1 MSHLYQQYRALELD
15 GSWIGLEV
23 RNADPWF
30 CTPIGAEIIG
40 WDGAIY
46 YCFVPGFAET
56 VFCVNPENYGGHL
69 VYPIARSFA
78 DFLSLLLA
86 VGHTNSL
93 QQVIGWK
100 REEFERFLR
109 QQEEVDYI
117 SSPQV
122 QQVLKTITEEIGV
135 VPQPDPF
142 GYIKRLQEEFP
153 YEKIVFSNDYY
164 DILGL
169 ERPDGTTSE
178 WVENGT
184 HEGKIEICF
193 RTDKEIKI

>member
-1 MSHLYQQYRALELD
+1 MGRCHPLLLCA
-15 GSWIGLEV
+15 
-23 RNADPWF
+23 
-30 CTPIGAEIIG
+30 
-40 WDGAIY
+40 
-46 YCFVPGFAET
+46 GFAET

-117 SSPQV
+117 SSPAGATGAQ
-122 QQVLKTITEEIGV
+122 
-135 VPQPDPF
+135 
-142 GYIKRLQEEFP
+142 
-153 YEKIVFSNDYY
+153 N
-164 DILGL
+164 
-169 ERPDGTTSE
+169 
-178 WVENGT
+178 
-184 HEGKIEICF
+184 HH
-193 RTDKEIKI
+193 

>member
-23 RNADPWF
+23 GNADPWF

-40 WDGAIY
+40 WDGAIH

-142 GYIKRLQEEFP
+142 GCFYIFISLSVRKQISIFP
-153 YEKIVFSNDYY
+153 SWVPFS
-164 DILGL
+164 
-169 ERPDGTTSE
+169 
-178 WVENGT
+178 T
-184 HEGKIEICF
+184 HSDVVPSG
-193 RTDKEIKI
+193 RSSPRVS

>member
-15 GSWIGLEV
+15 GSWIGLEAG
-23 RNADPWF
+23 NATPWF

-40 WDGAIY
+40 WDGAIH

-109 QQEEVDYI
+109 QQEEVDTQQPAGAAGAQNHRGENWSGPAAGPVWLYQRLAGRI
-117 SSPQV
+117 SV
-122 QQVLKTITEEIGV
+122 
-135 VPQPDPF
+135 
-142 GYIKRLQEEFP
+142 
-153 YEKIVFSNDYY
+153 
-164 DILGL
+164 
-169 ERPDGTTSE
+169 
-178 WVENGT
+178 
-184 HEGKIEICF
+184 
-193 RTDKEIKI
+193 

>member
-15 GSWIGLEV
+15 GSWIGLEAG
-23 RNADPWF
+23 NATPWF

-40 WDGAIY
+40 WDGAIH

-56 VFCVNPENYGGHL
+56 VFCVNLENYGGHL

-100 REEFERFLR
+100 QVFCTDRRKWITSAARRCSRCSKPSRKKLEWSRSRTRLA
-109 QQEEVDYI
+109 I
-117 SSPQV
+117 SNACRKNFRMRRLHFPTTT
-122 QQVLKTITEEIGV
+122 TI
-135 VPQPDPF
+135 
-142 GYIKRLQEEFP
+142 L
-153 YEKIVFSNDYY
+153 
-164 DILGL
+164 
-169 ERPDGTTSE
+169 
-178 WVENGT
+178 
-184 HEGKIEICF
+184 
-193 RTDKEIKI
+193 

>member
-23 RNADPWF
+23 GNADPWF

-40 WDGAIY
+40 WDGAIH

-100 REEFERFLR
+100 REEFESGWSRSRTRLA
-109 QQEEVDYI
+109 I
-117 SSPQV
+117 SNACRKNFRMRRLYFPTTT
-122 QQVLKTITEEIGV
+122 TI
-135 VPQPDPF
+135 PWDWNDPTVRHRN
-142 GYIKRLQEEFP
+142 GWRTAP
-153 YEKIVFSNDYY
+153 MR
-164 DILGL
+164 
-169 ERPDGTTSE
+169 ER
-178 WVENGT
+178 
-184 HEGKIEICF
+184 
-193 RTDKEIKI
+193 

>member
-1 MSHLYQQYRALELD
+1 VSHLYQQYRALELD

-40 WDGAIY
+40 WDGAIH

-109 QQEEVDYI
+109 QQEGFLNFSEMWRKFGMFSKSSGSSI
-117 SSPQV
+117 SSSIIRE
-122 QQVLKTITEEIGV
+122 TI
-135 VPQPDPF
+135 
-142 GYIKRLQEEFP
+142 
-153 YEKIVFSNDYY
+153 
-164 DILGL
+164 
-169 ERPDGTTSE
+169 
-178 WVENGT
+178 
-184 HEGKIEICF
+184 
-193 RTDKEIKI
+193 

>member
-1 MSHLYQQYRALELD
+1 MTIAFWSNRCRQH
-15 GSWIGLEV
+15 V
-23 RNADPWF
+23 
-30 CTPIGAEIIG
+30 PICRESDMKRLMREQRRCC
-40 WDGAIY
+40 WS
-46 YCFVPGFAET
+46 
-56 VFCVNPENYGGHL
+56 VFCVNPENFGGHL

>member
-15 GSWIGLEV
+15 GSWIGLEAG
-23 RNADPWF
+23 NATPWF

-40 WDGAIY
+40 WDGAIH

-93 QQVIGWK
+93 QQV
-100 REEFERFLR
+100 
-109 QQEEVDYI
+109 
-117 SSPQV
+117 
-122 QQVLKTITEEIGV
+122 LKTIAEKTGV

-142 GYIKRLQEEFP
+142 GYIKGLQEEFP
-153 YEKIVFSNDYY
+153 YEKIAFSNDYY
-164 DILGL
+164 DTLGL
-169 ERPDGTTSE
+169 ERPDGTTPE

-184 HEGKIEICF
+184 REVEIEICF
-193 RTDKEIKI
+193 RTEKEIKR

>member
-40 WDGAIY
+40 WDGAIH
-46 YCFVPGFAET
+46 YCFV
-56 VFCVNPENYGGHL
+56 HL

>member
-40 WDGAIY
+40 WDGAIH

-56 VFCVNPENYGGHL
+56 VFCVNPENYGGDL
-69 VYPIARSFA
+69 GYPIARSFA
-78 DFLSLLLA
+78 
-86 VGHTNSL
+86 
-93 QQVIGWK
+93 
-100 REEFERFLR
+100 
-109 QQEEVDYI
+109 DYI

>member
-15 GSWIGLEV
+15 GSWIGLEAG
-23 RNADPWF
+23 NATPWF

-40 WDGAIY
+40 WDGAIH

-100 REEFERFLR
+100 QEEFESFLHR
-109 QQEEVDYI
+109 PEDVDYI
-117 SSPQV
+117 S
-122 QQVLKTITEEIGV
+122 I
-135 VPQPDPF
+135 PQPDPF

-153 YEKIVFSNDYY
+153 YEKIAFSNDYY
-164 DILGL
+164 DTLGL
-169 ERPDGTTSE
+169 ERPDGTTPE

-184 HEGKIEICF
+184 REVEIEICF
-193 RTDKEIKI
+193 RTEKEIKR

>member
-40 WDGAIY
+40 WDGAIH

-100 REEFERFLR
+100 REEF
-109 QQEEVDYI
+109 
-117 SSPQV
+117 
-122 QQVLKTITEEIGV
+122 GV